1 MRLNT
6 HLRKPRDFSAGA
18 AHEVTGVAAC
28 RVRDKLGGLESEMTK
43 SQVAKSQSNPKDQ
56 APKPKE
62 ELAFS

>member
-1 MRLNT
+1 
-6 HLRKPRDFSAGA
+6 
-18 AHEVTGVAAC
+18 
-28 RVRDKLGGLESEMTK
+28 VRDKLGGLESEMTK

>member
-1 MRLNT
+1 LDD
-6 HLRKPRDFSAGA
+6 PRNSAHA
-18 AHEVTGVAAC
+18 RPQ

-43 SQVAKSQSNPKDQ
+43 FQVAKSQSNPNDQ